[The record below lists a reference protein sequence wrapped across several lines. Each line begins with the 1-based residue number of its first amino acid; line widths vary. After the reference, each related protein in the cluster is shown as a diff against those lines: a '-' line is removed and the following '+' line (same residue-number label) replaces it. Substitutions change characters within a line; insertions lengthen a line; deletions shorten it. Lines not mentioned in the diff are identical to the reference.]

1 MSWLVIWD
9 TRRLLASGQPSGS
22 THILNGWNCKHSG
35 LDRSTLMSQVS
46 GTVVEIQSDNSTTI
60 SYITNREALSV
71 QTSPR
76 VQGLM
81 QPTPDQ
87 YVSSTPRSGQHPFG
101 RPFQWE
107 LLPHRMAP
115 PLTDFQ
121 VSEASDQQFFNMFA
135 AARTTQLPVYY
146 WRGMDPQA
154 SRTHALTM
162 NWDLIAVTP
171 LVLRKQ
177 LTNLLVSV
185 PRRLPDQ
192 WNLLRK

>member
-1 MSWLVIWD
+1 MARKATFMAQVI
-9 TRRLLASGQPSGS
+9 
-22 THILNGWNCKHSG
+22 
-35 LDRSTLMSQVS
+35 

-60 SYITNREALSV
+60 SYITNRETLSV

-87 YVSSTPRSGQHPFG
+87 HVCSTPSGSGQNPLG
-101 RPFQWE
+101 RPSAWE
-107 LLPHRMAP
+107 LLPHRVAP

-121 VSEASDQQFFNMFA
+121 VSEANDQQFFDMFA

-146 WRGMDPQA
+146 CQGVDPQA

-185 PRRLPDQ
+185 LRKLPDQ